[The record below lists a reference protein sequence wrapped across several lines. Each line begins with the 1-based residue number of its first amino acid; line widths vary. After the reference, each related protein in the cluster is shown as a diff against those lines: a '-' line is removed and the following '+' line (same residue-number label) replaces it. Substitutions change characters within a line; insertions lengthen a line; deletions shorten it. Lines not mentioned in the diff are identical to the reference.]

1 MAIANLS
8 QLIGKTLLVGI
19 TYLDSDGR
27 VDRQIQFAGIV
38 VAVEP
43 LVTIERGTEK
53 PFTLPPAVDN
63 FFEVGTPATYHLRS
77 TGEVVVDPDFVT
89 TWEVHSPSA

>member
-27 VDRQIQFAGIV
+27 VDRQIQFAGLV

-43 LVTIERGTEK
+43 LVTIVLEAGEEMARFAE
-53 PFTLPPAVDN
+53 AVKDL
-63 FFEVGTPATYHLRS
+63 F
-77 TGEVVVDPDFVT
+77 D
-89 TWEVHSPSA
+89 SA

>member
-27 VDRQIQFAGIV
+27 ADRQIEFAGIV

-53 PFTLPPAVDN
+53 TFTLPAAPEA
-63 FFEVGTPATYHLRS
+63 FAVGTPGTYRLRS
-77 TGEVVVDPDFVT
+77 TGEVVVNPDFVT
-89 TWEVHSPSA
+89 SWTVHYPSA